1 MRSGTIVLGA
11 AFAVATGVAIGMLF
25 APEKGSVTRK
35 KISKQGAQLFRTVRD
50 SASAYAATLEKA
62 LDIVDETAFDFS
74 DAARGAVQSLT
85 PDDTL
90 RPAHQT

>member
-50 SASAYAATLEKA
+50 SASARQLSIFLMPHE
-62 LDIVDETAFDFS
+62 
-74 DAARGAVQSLT
+74 VQCN
-85 PDDTL
+85 
-90 RPAHQT
+90 R